1 MAAAAAGLVLP
12 NANHPSAPLGPSA
25 PKTVSSKSARTS
37 NRTVITGQIVF
48 VPEPICAGFSSAKAA
63 ANWVRHERANEA
75 REYRGESPLALP
87 CLFVQVWPRFAM
99 PHDPAIRS
107 VRMHQVLPGLY
118 SFRAGVGPEPC
129 SAQRDAKPKWLPS
142 VDEHGIHLLA
152 TAAVRP
158 NQASCRIVSAE
169 HVPQ

>member
-12 NANHPSAPLGPSA
+12 NAKHPSAPLGPSA

-48 VPEPICAGFSSAKAA
+48 VLEPICAGFSSAKAA

-87 CLFVQVWPRFAM
+87 CLSSKCASFCDAPRSRDSLRTHASG
-99 PHDPAIRS
+99 PA
-107 VRMHQVLPGLY
+107 G
-118 SFRAGVGPEPC
+118 
-129 SAQRDAKPKWLPS
+129 
-142 VDEHGIHLLA
+142 
-152 TAAVRP
+152 AV
-158 NQASCRIVSAE
+158 
-169 HVPQ
+169 

>member
-1 MAAAAAGLVLP
+1 
-12 NANHPSAPLGPSA
+12 
-25 PKTVSSKSARTS
+25 
-37 NRTVITGQIVF
+37 
-48 VPEPICAGFSSAKAA
+48 
-63 ANWVRHERANEA
+63 
-75 REYRGESPLALP
+75 
-87 CLFVQVWPRFAM
+87 M

-158 NQASCRIVSAE
+158 NQARAPVALEYPLPELRGAGFAFSGTGAPCDASHSNAVHRL
-169 HVPQ
+169 